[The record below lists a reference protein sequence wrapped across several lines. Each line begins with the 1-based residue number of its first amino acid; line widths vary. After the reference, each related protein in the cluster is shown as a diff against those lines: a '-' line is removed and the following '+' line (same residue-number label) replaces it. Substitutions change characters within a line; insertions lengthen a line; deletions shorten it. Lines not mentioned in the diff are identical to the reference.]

1 MISKQKSQLLGQWL
15 EAMQSESDAEG
26 AVGWSWGLSGAE
38 WGLFWLPNRAVGGQS
53 PASSSALELH
63 VLLK

>member
-38 WGLFWLPNRAVGGQS
+38 LGVVL
-53 PASSSALELH
+53 AS
-63 VLLK
+63 